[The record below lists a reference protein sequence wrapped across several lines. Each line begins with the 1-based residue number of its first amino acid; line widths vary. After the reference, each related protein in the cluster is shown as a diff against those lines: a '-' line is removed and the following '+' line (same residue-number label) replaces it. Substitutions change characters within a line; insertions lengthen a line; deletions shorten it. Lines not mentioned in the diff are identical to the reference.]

1 LLESHVIGEV
11 PVDGKRGGL
20 GRLGA
25 VRAAIA
31 DDFWD
36 GEPARALL
44 GMHTSATLGVLL
56 GPLFEL
62 AHELDVGED
71 DTMVAPSLAPDA
83 IVRATPDAVLAVL
96 QSRFGEAVNAVLDG
110 GDDDGPRLRVVR

>member
-1 LLESHVIGEV
+1 MISREV
-11 PVDGKRGGL
+11 SVDGKRGGL
-20 GRLGA
+20 VRLGA
-25 VRAAIA
+25 VRAAVG

-44 GMHTSATLGVLL
+44 GMYSSATLGVLL

-62 AHELDVGED
+62 AHELEVGED
-71 DTMVAPSLAPDA
+71 EMMVAPSLAPDA
-83 IVRATPDAVLAVL
+83 VVRATPDAVLAVL
-96 QSRFGEAVNAVLDG
+96 RSRFGEAVRAVLDG